1 MGSVNSNNTPIV
13 LDGGSSVDILCL
25 DFVKALGIKE
35 LRSSSTV
42 INVANGSSA
51 YPVGE
56 VESLSVSLGNRTL
69 SIKNAL
75 VFEHLPYD
83 CLLGRNSLH
92 LLGATTDW
100 SEHIWMIDWSP
111 LEVKY
116 TRAPT
121 VPRNDASLESDEDGT
136 SDEEDTDR
144 SLDGY
149 LICLDS
155 VSPNNSNSDA
165 PESFAATPDYAD
177 QDRLGDLLDQIAA
190 NNLLSTEQRVALT
203 SLVRDNSSVFG
214 TSYHHLSKTNLL
226 ELEVN
231 TGEAAPIY
239 RKPHFNLS
247 FKEREYLK
255 NELEQMVAN
264 GILIPSTYGANSGW
278 SFPVRFVPKKGGD
291 KRLVTQFMA
300 LNAVTVRDTFP
311 LPSINDLLDQLSG
324 ASWLSALD
332 LLKGFHQIGV
342 HPNSIDKLTIT
353 TPFGNFS
360 YTVMPFGIVNG
371 PSVFSRMI
379 SMALG
384 PLHSCALAYIDD
396 VTVFSSS
403 FARHLDDLARVFDRM
418 KECKLTLN
426 PIKCSLATTNLQLL
440 GFTVDVSKGVMPQ
453 KDRLA
458 CLDSFPVQQTV
469 TDVKAYLGFVGYF
482 RRHIPCFADVA
493 YPLSSLLPKSAAFI
507 WTPDHDQAMSALNRL
522 LKDAVP
528 LRLPCA
534 SLPFQLYT
542 DASNVAIGAALI
554 QDSRPVAFLSRKLKQ
569 AELNYAIVEK
579 EILAVVYAFSKFRK
593 YLIDQHFDL
602 FTDNNAVR
610 YILNKAEPS
619 ARLQRWTLS
628 LQEFTFTVSHISGKS
643 NVVADVLS
651 RYPPPI
657 SADISCAEESLY
669 HGLLV
674 MPSLYE
680 PDLQEIFDHLQTG
693 FSSDDIKLKRRASP
707 FVVINHRLHK
717 RIGLRLV
724 LVPPLDERAAILE
737 HIHDGHGHPG
747 VQSTWARLY
756 FRYWWPTSYADVKK
770 HLGSCIPCAIFSP
783 VARQRSL
790 CKI

>member
-1 MGSVNSNNTPIV
+1 MDPKAIAARQFRKNSAPSASPTTDSMLIDVLAADKRSHSVDYLDEQKRTKIQDTRQPGDYSIINVEDITPTTKKTTKPSRVKIPSQAPSDQSLDVASLVNKPVFNLSLAQIASHPTWRSQIKDALTKRYTKKVDSALTTGKPLGNCAPWTMGSVNSNNTPIV

-75 VFEHLPYD
+75 VFEHLPCD

-92 LLGATTDW
+92 LLGVTTDW

-121 VPRNDASLESDEDGT
+121 VPRNDASSESDEDGT

-239 RKPHFNLS
+239 RKPHLNLS

-311 LPSINDLLDQLSG
+311 LPSINGLLDQLSG
-324 ASWLSALD
+324 ASWL
-332 LLKGFHQIGV
+332 
-342 HPNSIDKLTIT
+342 
-353 TPFGNFS
+353 
-360 YTVMPFGIVNG
+360 
-371 PSVFSRMI
+371 
-379 SMALG
+379 
-384 PLHSCALAYIDD
+384 
-396 VTVFSSS
+396 
-403 FARHLDDLARVFDRM
+403 
-418 KECKLTLN
+418 
-426 PIKCSLATTNLQLL
+426 
-440 GFTVDVSKGVMPQ
+440 
-453 KDRLA
+453 
-458 CLDSFPVQQTV
+458 
-469 TDVKAYLGFVGYF
+469 
-482 RRHIPCFADVA
+482 
-493 YPLSSLLPKSAAFI
+493 
-507 WTPDHDQAMSALNRL
+507 
-522 LKDAVP
+522 
-528 LRLPCA
+528 
-534 SLPFQLYT
+534 
-542 DASNVAIGAALI
+542 
-554 QDSRPVAFLSRKLKQ
+554 
-569 AELNYAIVEK
+569 
-579 EILAVVYAFSKFRK
+579 
-593 YLIDQHFDL
+593 
-602 FTDNNAVR
+602 
-610 YILNKAEPS
+610 
-619 ARLQRWTLS
+619 
-628 LQEFTFTVSHISGKS
+628 
-643 NVVADVLS
+643 
-651 RYPPPI
+651 
-657 SADISCAEESLY
+657 
-669 HGLLV
+669 
-674 MPSLYE
+674 
-680 PDLQEIFDHLQTG
+680 
-693 FSSDDIKLKRRASP
+693 
-707 FVVINHRLHK
+707 
-717 RIGLRLV
+717 
-724 LVPPLDERAAILE
+724 
-737 HIHDGHGHPG
+737 
-747 VQSTWARLY
+747 
-756 FRYWWPTSYADVKK
+756 
-770 HLGSCIPCAIFSP
+770 
-783 VARQRSL
+783 
-790 CKI
+790 